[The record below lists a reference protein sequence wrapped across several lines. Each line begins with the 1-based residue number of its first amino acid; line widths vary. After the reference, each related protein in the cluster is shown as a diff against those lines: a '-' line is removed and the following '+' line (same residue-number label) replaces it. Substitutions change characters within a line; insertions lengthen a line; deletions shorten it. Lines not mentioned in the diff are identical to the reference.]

1 MHGSRTVSA
10 ASQFAEPL
18 MTRNFPRTMSTPMQS
33 SADNSTVTS
42 ANQEIRGD
50 AMATRASSEQ
60 ANLGSSAT
68 NVQTTDATLDASTAA
83 ATENANAAT
92 MESASAELGAD
103 VNPAPLEGDISAGW
117 LLAGAIAL
125 AWIASA
131 WVRRRSTRALRQA
144 LARDRPQ
151 EDPDAGYPLLETIA
165 SAAFRRI
172 RAERERQSRLADRLS
187 EIERVLRATPIAVIA
202 LDHLE
207 RVISA
212 NPAAERLLGFDERVA
227 RGRLLQDSVRQP
239 SLNRAIQ
246 SALSSQERVTG
257 ELHLEFDAPIE
268 VQFSCEPLHQDGQPP
283 GLVVSLVDVTRMR
296 RLESMRSEFAAN
308 VSHELRTPITN
319 IKGYIETLLQI
330 DDAEPAQTRRFLEI
344 VHRNTVR
351 LSGIVEDIL
360 TLAFLEEPEAK
371 HALPLDPVVIHDVA
385 QQVVED
391 LGSAA
396 AARGMNLVVRGE
408 KDARVV
414 GNRSLLEQA
423 LANFVS
429 NAIKYSAEGT
439 TVKIEISEEAASLRI
454 SVSDSGPGI
463 APKHLP
469 RIFERFYRIDKAR
482 SRTQGGT
489 GLGLAI
495 VKHIA
500 TIHGGRV
507 EAASELGRGS
517 RFSLILPRSMDGSVG
532 AMSGTAASSAKRA
545 D

>member
-1 MHGSRTVSA
+1 
-10 ASQFAEPL
+10 
-18 MTRNFPRTMSTPMQS
+18 MQN
-33 SADNSTVTS
+33 SADNSTVTA

-50 AMATRASSEQ
+50 AMATQASGEQ
-60 ANLGSSAT
+60 ANSGPSAT
-68 NVQTTDATLDASTAA
+68 NVETTNATLGTSTVTPPDDTDASTV
-83 ATENANAAT
+83 
-92 MESASAELGAD
+92 ESANTELGAG

-125 AWIASA
+125 AWIVST
-131 WVRRRSTRALRQA
+131 WVRRRSARALRHA
-144 LARDRPQ
+144 LERDRPQ
-151 EDPDAGYPLLETIA
+151 EDPDAEYPLLENVA

-172 RAERERQSRLADRLS
+172 RAERERQSRLADRLG

-319 IKGYIETLLQI
+319 IKGYVETLLQI

-371 HALPLDPVVIHDVA
+371 HALPLDPIAVVDIA

-396 AARGMNLVVRGE
+396 AARGMQLVICGK

-517 RFSLILPRSMDGSVG
+517 RFSLILPRSIDSVAG
-532 AMSGTAASSAKRA
+532 VAAGSSANRA

>member
-1 MHGSRTVSA
+1 
-10 ASQFAEPL
+10 
-18 MTRNFPRTMSTPMQS
+18 MSTPMQS
-33 SADNSTVTS
+33 SADNSTVTA

-50 AMATRASSEQ
+50 AMATRASGEQ
-60 ANLGSSAT
+60 ANSGPSAT
-68 NVQTTDATLDASTAA
+68 NVETTDATLGASTVTPSDDTDASTV
-83 ATENANAAT
+83 
-92 MESASAELGAD
+92 ESANTELGAG
-103 VNPAPLEGDISAGW
+103 VNLAPLEGDISAGW

-125 AWIASA
+125 AWIVST
-131 WVRRRSTRALRQA
+131 WVRRRSARALRHA
-144 LARDRPQ
+144 LERDRPQ
-151 EDPDAGYPLLETIA
+151 EDPDAEYPLLENVA

-257 ELHLEFDAPIE
+257 ELHLEFDAPLE

-319 IKGYIETLLQI
+319 IKGYVETLLQI

-371 HALPLDPVVIHDVA
+371 HALPLDPIAVADIA

-396 AARGMNLVVRGE
+396 AARGMSLVVCGE

-507 EAASELGRGS
+507 EAASDLGQGS
-517 RFSLILPRSMDGSVG
+517 RFSLILPRSIDSVAG
-532 AMSGTAASSAKRA
+532 VAAGSSANRA

>member
-1 MHGSRTVSA
+1 
-10 ASQFAEPL
+10 
-18 MTRNFPRTMSTPMQS
+18 
-33 SADNSTVTS
+33 
-42 ANQEIRGD
+42 
-50 AMATRASSEQ
+50 
-60 ANLGSSAT
+60 
-68 NVQTTDATLDASTAA
+68 
-83 ATENANAAT
+83 
-92 MESASAELGAD
+92 
-103 VNPAPLEGDISAGW
+103 
-117 LLAGAIAL
+117 
-125 AWIASA
+125 
-131 WVRRRSTRALRQA
+131 
-144 LARDRPQ
+144 
-151 EDPDAGYPLLETIA
+151 
-165 SAAFRRI
+165 
-172 RAERERQSRLADRLS
+172 
-187 EIERVLRATPIAVIA
+187 
-202 LDHLE
+202 
-207 RVISA
+207 
-212 NPAAERLLGFDERVA
+212 
-227 RGRLLQDSVRQP
+227 
-239 SLNRAIQ
+239 
-246 SALSSQERVTG
+246 
-257 ELHLEFDAPIE
+257 
-268 VQFSCEPLHQDGQPP
+268 
-283 GLVVSLVDVTRMR
+283 
-296 RLESMRSEFAAN
+296 MRSEFAAN

-319 IKGYIETLLQI
+319 IKGYVETLLQI

-371 HALPLDPVVIHDVA
+371 HALPLDPIAVVDIA

-396 AARGMNLVVRGE
+396 AARGMQLVICGK

-507 EAASELGRGS
+507 EAASDLGQGS
-517 RFSLILPRSMDGSVG
+517 RFSLILPRSIDSVAG
-532 AMSGTAASSAKRA
+532 VAAGSSANRA